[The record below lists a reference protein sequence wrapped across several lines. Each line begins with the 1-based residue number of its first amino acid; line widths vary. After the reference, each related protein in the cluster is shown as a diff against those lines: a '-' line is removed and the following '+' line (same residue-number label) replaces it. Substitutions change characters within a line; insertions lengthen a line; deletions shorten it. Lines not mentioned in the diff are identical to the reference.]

1 MLNLSKY
8 CYDDLQHSMT
18 YWLRSAGNNNRA
30 IDVPAETR
38 GGYFKFCCF
47 NKYYQLFDNHLQ
59 CGYVTRYGH
68 LYASSDVRYK
78 FEFSPICK
86 I

>member
-18 YWLRSAGNNNRA
+18 YWLRSADKNCSVFDLGLSIGYIRANTNN
-30 IDVPAETR
+30 
-38 GGYFKFCCF
+38 
-47 NKYYQLFDNHLQ
+47 QLFDNHLR
-59 CGYVTRYGH
+59 CAYVMSHGR
-68 LYASSDVRYK
+68 LYSPCDVRYEFG
-78 FEFSPICK
+78 FEPICR